1 MPENIT
7 EEQLAQLKQKSLSIR
22 KSILTMLTKA
32 GSGHPGGSLSAADI
46 VTILYFYKMKHDPK
60 NPELEDRDRFVLSK
74 GHACPLLYAVLSEA
88 GYFPKEELLK
98 LRQINSLLQG
108 HPHPKTPGIEIA
120 TGSLG
125 QGLSVANG
133 IALAARLDN
142 KDYKDY
148 KVYILLGDGESQE
161 GQVWEA
167 AMTSA
172 HYKLNNLIAILDHN
186 GLQIDG
192 KTEEVMDVN
201 PVIDKWKAFGW
212 HVIEI
217 DGHDYNQIIDALNSA
232 DAIKD
237 KPVMIIANTIKGKGV
252 SFMENNVGWHGKTP
266 DEEQLKEALKELK

>member
-32 GSGHPGGSLSAADI
+32 GSGHPGGSLSATDI
-46 VTILYFYKMKHDPK
+46 VTALYFYKMNHDPN
-60 NPELEDRDRFVLSK
+60 NPNSEDRNRFVLSK
-74 GHACPLLYAVLSEA
+74 GHACPLLYAALSEA
-88 GYFPKEELLK
+88 GYFPKEELSK

-133 IALAARLDN
+133 IALAAKLDN
-142 KDYKDY
+142 KKCKIYTL
-148 KVYILLGDGESQE
+148 IGDGESQE

-172 HYKLNNLIAILDHN
+172 HYKLNNLVAILDHN

-192 KTEEVMDVN
+192 KTEEVMGVN
-201 PVIDKWKAFGW
+201 PIIDKWKAFGW

-217 DGHDYNQIIDALNSA
+217 DGHDYNQIIDALNLA
-232 DAIKD
+232 DTIKD

-266 DEEQLKEALKELK
+266 DEEQLKEALKELE

>member
-1 MPENIT
+1 
-7 EEQLAQLKQKSLSIR
+7 
-22 KSILTMLTKA
+22 
-32 GSGHPGGSLSAADI
+32 
-46 VTILYFYKMKHDPK
+46 
-60 NPELEDRDRFVLSK
+60 
-74 GHACPLLYAVLSEA
+74 
-88 GYFPKEELLK
+88 
-98 LRQINSLLQG
+98 
-108 HPHPKTPGIEIA
+108 
-120 TGSLG
+120 
-125 QGLSVANG
+125 
-133 IALAARLDN
+133 
-142 KDYKDY
+142 
-148 KVYILLGDGESQE
+148 
-161 GQVWEA
+161 
-167 AMTSA
+167 MTSA

>member
-7 EEQLAQLKQKSLSIR
+7 EEQLEQLKQKSLSIR

-32 GSGHPGGSLSAADI
+32 GSGHPGGSLSATDI
-46 VTILYFYKMKHDPK
+46 ITSLYFYKMKHDPA
-60 NPELEDRDRFVLSK
+60 NPKSEDRDRFVLSK
-74 GHACPLLYAVLSEA
+74 GHACPLLYAALSEA
-88 GYFPKEELLK
+88 GYFPKEELSK

-133 IALAARLDN
+133 IALAAKLDN
-142 KDYKDY
+142 KEC
-148 KVYILLGDGESQE
+148 KVYTLIGDGESQE

-192 KTEEVMDVN
+192 KTEEVMNVN

-217 DGHDYNQIIDALNSA
+217 NGHDYTQIIDALNLA
-232 DAIKD
+232 DTIKD
-237 KPVMIIANTIKGKGV
+237 KPIMIIANTIKGKGV
-252 SFMENNVGWHGKTP
+252 SFMENNAGWHGKTP

>member
-142 KDYKDY
+142 KDYK
-148 KVYILLGDGESQE
+148 VYILLGDGESQE

>member
-1 MPENIT
+1 
-7 EEQLAQLKQKSLSIR
+7 
-22 KSILTMLTKA
+22 
-32 GSGHPGGSLSAADI
+32 
-46 VTILYFYKMKHDPK
+46 
-60 NPELEDRDRFVLSK
+60 
-74 GHACPLLYAVLSEA
+74 LYAVLSEA

-142 KDYKDY
+142 KDY